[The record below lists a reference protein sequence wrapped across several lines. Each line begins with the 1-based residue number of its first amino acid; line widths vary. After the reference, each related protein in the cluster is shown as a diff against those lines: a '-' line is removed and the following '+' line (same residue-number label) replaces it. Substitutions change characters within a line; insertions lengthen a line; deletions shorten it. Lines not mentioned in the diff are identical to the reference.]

1 MITRLRDK
9 WWAKFIA
16 ALLLFIM
23 GVGCIAGLI
32 GAYYCSSYGVYDT
45 TREGLRERMNREML
59 SKYSVTAMA
68 NYVGAADKEL
78 SPNYH
83 YAIFEGSGTTGKR
96 VAGDLDVVP
105 EKAVIHEFA
114 ISDTTS
120 YRLADSMFNNAYV
133 QGGSE
138 DRSWEEQIQKFYYCL
153 TADENNTQ
161 TTANA
166 ASAAAGTAV
175 ESAIANATAD
185 VENQTAAAAQAADA
199 QATDSQ
205 TAADAQATDSQTA
218 AADAQATDSQTAT
231 GDTQAAGSQNA
242 ADAQATDGQTA
253 AAAAQATDGQTAAAD
268 AQTEAADTQV
278 TAAENQATAADSEE
292 TAPKQPI
299 ELYVTGQDTNGSI
312 LYRVDPKLY
321 RVDEK
326 KGMLWLTRNV
336 GGEVGVPGSKIEE
349 LFPENIDIM
358 ISPYTV
364 DRFYFDDSY
373 GGQIENAWFRAGSQE
388 AGTIYTV
395 AGVAAD
401 KLALTGNWVTAD
413 FFEQVQILLGLLYK
427 IRFAV
432 FAMILICFILGLLLF
447 IFLMMAAGH
456 RGSADDER
464 LANSRM
470 ADTGGNAYARGRDN
484 ASGDVSLLLIDR
496 MPMDLALAAV
506 LIFSFMCA
514 ALVLEMW
521 DIQASAA
528 KTFCAFGVGLALSYI
543 AVLAFCMSFAVNVK
557 VGGWWGRTVICRLW
571 KLCGR
576 FFKWLRRMLG
586 TLFRAF
592 RETMAGVKM
601 GTRVWAL
608 FALFVFCEFVGL
620 VIFRHEPSFLMFFW
634 LIEKIIFFLALMKIL
649 LDFGKVKRA
658 GAEIAGGNLEYKVE
672 TEKMLIDMEDLGN
685 SLNTIGNG
693 ITSAVEERMK
703 SERMK
708 TELITNVSHDIKTPL
723 TSIINYTDL
732 LTKLDLKDPKAQE
745 YLEVL
750 GRQSARLKKLIEDL
764 IEASKASSGALKL
777 DM

>member
-278 TAAENQATAADSEE
+278 TAAHTSSLFFPGRCVCERERDWKE
-292 TAPKQPI
+292 
-299 ELYVTGQDTNGSI
+299 GS
-312 LYRVDPKLY
+312 VSVAVWDG
-321 RVDEK
+321 
-326 KGMLWLTRNV
+326 KGERE
-336 GGEVGVPGSKIEE
+336 G
-349 LFPENIDIM
+349 
-358 ISPYTV
+358 
-364 DRFYFDDSY
+364 
-373 GGQIENAWFRAGSQE
+373 
-388 AGTIYTV
+388 
-395 AGVAAD
+395 
-401 KLALTGNWVTAD
+401 
-413 FFEQVQILLGLLYK
+413 
-427 IRFAV
+427 
-432 FAMILICFILGLLLF
+432 
-447 IFLMMAAGH
+447 
-456 RGSADDER
+456 RG
-464 LANSRM
+464 
-470 ADTGGNAYARGRDN
+470 
-484 ASGDVSLLLIDR
+484 
-496 MPMDLALAAV
+496 
-506 LIFSFMCA
+506 
-514 ALVLEMW
+514 
-521 DIQASAA
+521 
-528 KTFCAFGVGLALSYI
+528 
-543 AVLAFCMSFAVNVK
+543 
-557 VGGWWGRTVICRLW
+557 
-571 KLCGR
+571 
-576 FFKWLRRMLG
+576 
-586 TLFRAF
+586 
-592 RETMAGVKM
+592 
-601 GTRVWAL
+601 
-608 FALFVFCEFVGL
+608 
-620 VIFRHEPSFLMFFW
+620 
-634 LIEKIIFFLALMKIL
+634 
-649 LDFGKVKRA
+649 
-658 GAEIAGGNLEYKVE
+658 
-672 TEKMLIDMEDLGN
+672 
-685 SLNTIGNG
+685 
-693 ITSAVEERMK
+693 
-703 SERMK
+703 
-708 TELITNVSHDIKTPL
+708 
-723 TSIINYTDL
+723 
-732 LTKLDLKDPKAQE
+732 
-745 YLEVL
+745 
-750 GRQSARLKKLIEDL
+750 
-764 IEASKASSGALKL
+764 
-777 DM
+777 